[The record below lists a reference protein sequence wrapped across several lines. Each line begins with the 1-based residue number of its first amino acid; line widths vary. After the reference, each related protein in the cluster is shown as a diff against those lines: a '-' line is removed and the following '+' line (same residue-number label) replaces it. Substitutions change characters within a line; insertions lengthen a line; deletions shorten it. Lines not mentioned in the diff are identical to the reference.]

1 MTKRHYNKQMYT
13 YILIKICSNIKISAY
28 ICIY

>member
-1 MTKRHYNKQMYT
+1 MTKWHYDKQMYA

-28 ICIY
+28 ICIN